1 MIGPEQ
7 RSVEEPVA
15 ESTVRGP
22 RDGFTESLGVNLPLI
37 RKRLKTP
44 DLKVAGM
51 TVGSYSRTEVAVV
64 YIKGIADPA
73 LAGEIKRRIEGMRIE
88 GLLESESIEE
98 WISDNPVSPFPQLL
112 STERPDVVCANLL
125 EGRIAILIDGTP
137 FALVAPVS
145 LFSMLQS
152 PEDYYQNILS
162 SSFIAGFAMFFSS
175 CRCCF
180 RRLT

>member
-1 MIGPEQ
+1 M
-7 RSVEEPVA
+7 
-15 ESTVRGP
+15 
-22 RDGFTESLGVNLPLI
+22 GVNLPLI

-112 STERPDVVCANLL
+112 STER
-125 EGRIAILIDGTP
+125 RMSS
-137 FALVAPVS
+137 API
-145 LFSMLQS
+145 FWRAAS
-152 PEDYYQNILS
+152 PS
-162 SSFIAGFAMFFSS
+162 
-175 CRCCF
+175 
-180 RRLT
+180 